1 MRHPKSGW
9 IMLSQVSQNSI
20 PIYPMLG
27 RGAPGPKFWP
37 GPGTSRDQPGPGQ
50 GPGPGT
56 GTALF

>member
-27 RGAPGPKFWP
+27 LTWDKIDLKYEKKFHEKTLLAPGRMGYVP
-37 GPGTSRDQPGPGQ
+37 
-50 GPGPGT
+50 
-56 GTALF
+56 